1 MKPKR
6 NYRVPPYPVGRSG
19 CSVGMYH
26 QRKYYRSDKKVQ
38 ACETTKYEGLIF

>member
-6 NYRVPPYPVGRSG
+6 NYRVPPYPVGRPG
-19 CSVGMYH
+19 CNVGMYH
-26 QRKYYRSDKKVQ
+26 QRKYRSDKKIQ